1 MSAAPATTYDEL
13 PYDDHVFAYTHPAT
27 LATVAALHGLDP
39 PQVDRCRVLD
49 LGCAAGANLLPAALA
64 LPGSEFV
71 GVDLS
76 PVQVDRGRAAVA
88 ELGLANV
95 ALHARDVLESTD
107 DLGT

>member
-13 PYDDHVFAYTHPAT
+13 PYDDHVFAATHPAT

-39 PQVDRCRVLD
+39 PPVDRCRVLD
-49 LGCAAGANLLPAALA
+49 LGCAAGSNLWPMALA

-76 PVQVDRGRAAVA
+76 PVQIARGREVAADLV
-88 ELGLANV
+88 LANV
-95 ALHARDVLESTD
+95 ALHARDVLAPTD
-107 DLGT
+107 